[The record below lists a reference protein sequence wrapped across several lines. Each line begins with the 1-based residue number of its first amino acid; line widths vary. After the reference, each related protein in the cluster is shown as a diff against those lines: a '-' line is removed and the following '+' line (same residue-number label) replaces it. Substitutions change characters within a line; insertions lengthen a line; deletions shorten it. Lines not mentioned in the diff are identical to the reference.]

1 MKTNIIYSCS
11 FIIFTLSLLTGC
23 SDHAYTS
30 HNESTISWNQKIET
44 LNAQYSN
51 LHNNSLQIQNISEI
65 NPSLD
70 SICPNS
76 FAEDKTKVVV
86 ASDLIGFGLG
96 AMTGTLVGG
105 AAGAVLLSYLAFK
118 MQQEDTT
125 AHCEHSLYDYGP
137 EQAGN
142 FTFVDLRDPIY
153 PWTSAQPIIEELGM
167 EFGAYHNFIITQ
179 MLTNETYI
187 LSNSSDR
194 ETIINNIFDI
204 MIDYNLMDI
213 HNSTLNLEEIKTE
226 LALIDFNFDDIS
238 SMWQLVD
245 LNYDCI
251 HSYYDIAN
259 LLNPAAL
266 YIYTNQFSSIIDEA
280 WQNGEL
286 SLNDALLIN
295 GCVSVGY
302 HSRLLWR
309 SYLPDKLFTQERF
322 VYDEINNEIQYLN
335 HEELLVFLNN
345 GHDFSSLLIGVPHF
359 VNGNLAEVYFFNDN
373 ELTEYYGESVILQD
387 RVISIDRATVFENV
401 PSVQNGYLEPG
412 EHMLLPVP
420 GANNSVFYITN
431 Y

>member
-1 MKTNIIYSCS
+1 MV
-11 FIIFTLSLLTGC
+11 
-23 SDHAYTS
+23 
-30 HNESTISWNQKIET
+30 
-44 LNAQYSN
+44 
-51 LHNNSLQIQNISEI
+51 QNR
-65 NPSLD
+65 
-70 SICPNS
+70 
-76 FAEDKTKVVV
+76 
-86 ASDLIGFGLG
+86 
-96 AMTGTLVGG
+96 
-105 AAGAVLLSYLAFK
+105 
-118 MQQEDTT
+118 
-125 AHCEHSLYDYGP
+125 
-137 EQAGN
+137 
-142 FTFVDLRDPIY
+142 FVDLRDPIY
-153 PWTSAQPIIEELGM
+153 PWTSAQPMIEELGM

-286 SLNDALLIN
+286 SLNDALHIN

-387 RVISIDRATVFENV
+387 RVISIDGATIFENV
-401 PSVQNGYLEPG
+401 PSVQNGYLEHG

>member
-204 MIDYNLMDI
+204 MMDYNLMDI
-213 HNSTLNLEEIKTE
+213 QNGTLNLEEIK
-226 LALIDFNFDDIS
+226 NRIS
-238 SMWQLVD
+238 S
-245 LNYDCI
+245 Y
-251 HSYYDIAN
+251 
-259 LLNPAAL
+259 
-266 YIYTNQFSSIIDEA
+266 
-280 WQNGEL
+280 
-286 SLNDALLIN
+286 
-295 GCVSVGY
+295 
-302 HSRLLWR
+302 
-309 SYLPDKLFTQERF
+309 
-322 VYDEINNEIQYLN
+322 
-335 HEELLVFLNN
+335 
-345 GHDFSSLLIGVPHF
+345 
-359 VNGNLAEVYFFNDN
+359 
-373 ELTEYYGESVILQD
+373 
-387 RVISIDRATVFENV
+387 
-401 PSVQNGYLEPG
+401 
-412 EHMLLPVP
+412 
-420 GANNSVFYITN
+420 
-431 Y
+431 